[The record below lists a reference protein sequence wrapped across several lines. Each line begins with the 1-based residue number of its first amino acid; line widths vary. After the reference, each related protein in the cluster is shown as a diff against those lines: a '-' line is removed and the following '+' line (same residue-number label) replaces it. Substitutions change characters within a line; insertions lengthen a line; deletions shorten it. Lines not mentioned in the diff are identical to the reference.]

1 MHTTHVRNL
10 FNLRWKKIAILVLLV
25 LHGLICNAQSIYKRK
40 FQEFYDD
47 KKFHL
52 GIQFGTAITR
62 FNITHSDAFMSRDS
76 AYAIFSPAK
85 SGINAGGIISYVLND
100 HFDLRFTPTLSLSG
114 RAVTYRFNRGFEHT
128 AFRDWTAWVDFPLLL
143 KYKSQRR
150 MNSRMY
156 VVGGGQLSVET
167 NVKRQQL
174 AFNTLNSKSR
184 DVSIVYGAGFEQFLE
199 HSKLTLEIRFSHGLT
214 NALQPAANVYSV
226 GIARM
231 TTHTINIYLIFE

>member
-10 FNLRWKKIAILVLLV
+10 LNLRWKKIIVLSLVALNGA
-25 LHGLICNAQSIYKRK
+25 HAQSVYKRK
-40 FQEFYDD
+40 FQENYDD
-47 KKFHL
+47 KRFHL

-62 FNITHSDAFMSRDS
+62 FNIRHSDAFVSRDS

-85 SGINAGGIISYVLND
+85 SGINAGGIVSYVLSE

-156 VVGGGQLSVET
+156 AVAGGQLSIET

-174 AFNTLNSKSR
+174 ALNTLNSKSR
-184 DVSIVYGAGFEQFLE
+184 DFSVVYGAGFEQFLQ
-199 HSKLTLEIRFSHGLT
+199 HSKLTLEIRFAHGLI
-214 NALQPAANVYSV
+214 NALQPAANAYSV
-226 GIARM
+226 GIASM
-231 TTHTINIYLIFE
+231 NTHTINIYLIFE